1 MNSKRKGSAGERELC
16 EYLTA
21 AGYPAHR
28 NEQQYIGGKGNPD
41 IDAAGLE
48 RFHIEVKRVEKL
60 NVSAAMQQAERDA
73 VNRTPVVIH
82 RRNREQWLITLKL
95 ADFLQAGGVNNV

>member
-21 AGYPAHR
+21 AGFPAHR
-28 NEQQYIGGKGNPD
+28 NDQRFTGGKGNPD
-41 IDAAGLE
+41 IDAEGLE

-60 NVSAAMQQAERDA
+60 NISAAMHQAEQDA

-82 RRNREQWLITLKL
+82 RRNREPWLITMKL
-95 ADFLQAGGVNNV
+95 SDYFDAAGTV